1 MRKLRLTLEALQIE
15 SFTTD
20 ASSSRRGTV
29 RGRSTSV
36 YTDTYC
42 TTTLTE
48 DVTYCIQRCGPGE
61 TAEDTCAVSCGY
73 GVCPQTPN
81 TACEM

>member
-20 ASSSRRGTV
+20 AGSLQRGTV
-29 RGRSTSV
+29 QGRSSV
-36 YTDTYC
+36 YTNTTC
-42 TTTLTE
+42 TTLTE
-48 DVTYCIQRCGPGE
+48 DESYRITACAPGE
-61 TAEDTCAVSCGY
+61 TAEYTCDVSCGY